1 MGARSAGCAV
11 SMGVREDKSRPGSFV
26 AQITCK
32 TKDGVSRRVSARG
45 SSAEEAM
52 AAAEEK
58 CRNIGRQV
66 GRAKRI
72 SVGDLVAAF
81 VNHST
86 QVNKART
93 AEEYRRVLVR
103 ATARYKR
110 TPLLLVDQKMVAA
123 MISDGS
129 VVTLPGRGK
138 KRTTTKAA
146 ARRAHTYLRVMF
158 VWAAEMG
165 HIGHNP
171 AEFVR
176 APKLPPKERVYWDV
190 EQRQRFL
197 AACRS
202 PVYGPFLTVILLL
215 GLRVGEAQALHKLDV
230 TRTAMTVR
238 RTWDAQDKTITLPKT
253 GKVRI
258 LPMPA
263 GLLGLL
269 EARWAAHP
277 DSLFAL
283 PNNEG
288 GMISYHN
295 ARRYLNGILDEL
307 PDLPRVTLH
316 DLRGLAATAWA
327 ESGRVAV
334 KEIQAMLGHSSSRL
348 AYEVYVR
355 AAPVERMLAPVSL
368 SDALGAGQRQL
379 LDSWFKGQSGSEE
392 DADD

>member
-1 MGARSAGCAV
+1 
-11 SMGVREDKSRPGSFV
+11 MGVREDKSRPGSFV

-66 GRAKRI
+66 GRAKRM
-72 SVGDLVAAF
+72 SVGDLVEAF

-86 QVNKART
+86 QINKART

-103 ATARYKR
+103 ATARFKR
-110 TPLLLVDQKMVAA
+110 TPLLVVDQKMVAVMVA
-123 MISDGS
+123 DGS
-129 VVTLPGRGK
+129 VVTLPGRRK
-138 KRTTTKAA
+138 RRTTTMAA
-146 ARRAHTYLRVMF
+146 SRRAHAYLRLMF
-158 VWAAEMG
+158 LWAAEMS

-197 AACRS
+197 AACKS
-202 PVYGPFLTVILLL
+202 PVYGPFLTVILVM

-230 TRTAMTVR
+230 RRTAMTVR
-238 RTWDAQDKTITLPKT
+238 RTWDAQDRSISLPKT

-263 GLLGLL
+263 GLYELL
-269 EARWAAHP
+269 EARWAVHP
-277 DSLFAL
+277 DSPFAL
-283 PNNEG
+283 PNNDG
-288 GMISYHN
+288 GMITYHN
-295 ARRYLNGILDEL
+295 ARRYLNGVLDQL

-327 ESGRVAV
+327 ESGRVGV
-334 KEIQAMLGHSSSRL
+334 KDIQAMLGHSSSRL
-348 AYEVYVR
+348 AYEVYIR
-355 AAPVERMLAPVSL
+355 AAPVERMQAPVSL
-368 SDALGAGQRQL
+368 RDALGDRQEEVL
-379 LDSWFKGQSGSEE
+379 ETWFPGEDGS
-392 DADD
+392 D